1 MKDTI
6 RKTLAGFGLAP
17 AGQVDRLA
25 EESRQASGKIKS
37 LEDRIA
43 KLRGDADTWKQRHDE
58 VTAKL
63 REWKD
68 AAARAEAEAE
78 RMRTGA
84 EHSKSRAAEW
94 KARAD
99 ALTEEKLALRA
110 RLEEAQ
116 RGAIN
121 AREYLMA
128 TEAKLDLIEAAIQV
142 LDTRTRDSVL
152 KRS

>member
-6 RKTLAGFGLAP
+6 RKALAGFGLAP
-17 AGQVDRLA
+17 AGQLHRLA
-25 EESRQASGKIKS
+25 EQSRQTSDKVKS
-37 LEDRIA
+37 LEDRLA
-43 KLRGDADTWKQRHDE
+43 KLRADADTWKQRHDE
-58 VTAKL
+58 VTAKV

-68 AAARAEAEAE
+68 ATARAEAEAE
-78 RMRTGA
+78 RMRAGA
-84 EHSKSRAAEW
+84 EHSKARAAEW
-94 KARAD
+94 KVRAD
-99 ALTEEKLALRA
+99 SLTEEKLALRA

-142 LDTRTRDSVL
+142 LDARTRDAAL
-152 KRS
+152 NRA

>member
-1 MKDTI
+1 MKNTI
-6 RKTLAGFGLAP
+6 RKALAGFGLAP
-17 AGQVDRLA
+17 AGQLHRLA
-25 EESRQASGKIKS
+25 SESRQASDKVKS
-37 LEDRIA
+37 LEERLA
-43 KLRGDADTWKQRHDE
+43 KLRADADTWKQRHDD

-63 REWKD
+63 REWKE

-84 EHSKSRAAEW
+84 EHSKARAAEW
-94 KARAD
+94 KTRAD

-116 RGAIN
+116 RAAIN

-128 TEAKLDLIEAAIQV
+128 TEAKLDVIESAIQV
-142 LDTRTRDSVL
+142 LDRRTRDTVVNRL
-152 KRS
+152 

>member
-128 TEAKLDLIEAAIQV
+128 TEAKLDLIESAIQV
-142 LDTRTRDSVL
+142 LDNRTRERAL
-152 KRS
+152 NRS

>member
-6 RKTLAGFGLAP
+6 RKALAGFGLAP
-17 AGQVDRLA
+17 AGQLHRLA
-25 EESRQASGKIKS
+25 EQSRQSSDKVKS
-37 LEDRIA
+37 LEDRLA
-43 KLRGDADTWKQRHDE
+43 KLRADTDTWKQRHDD
-58 VTAKL
+58 VTAKV
-63 REWKD
+63 REWKE

-78 RMRTGA
+78 RMRAGA
-84 EHSKSRAAEW
+84 EHSKARAAEW
-94 KARAD
+94 KVRAD

-142 LDTRTRDSVL
+142 LDTRTRDAAL
-152 KRS
+152 NRA